1 MAEVANLIA
10 EIIRYGKAKG
20 MDQKTIASFGQIS
33 AETLSRKK
41 RGENEDMYVSTLSN
55 LARAV
60 GLKLVLV
67 PDDPVI
73 DKINRGNLFE

>member
-1 MAEVANLIA
+1 MADVADLIA
-10 EIIRYGKAKG
+10 EIIHYGKAKG

-41 RGENEDMYVSTLSN
+41 RGENEDMYVSTLSK
-55 LARAV
+55 LAHAV

>member
-1 MAEVANLIA
+1 MAEVADLIA

-41 RGENEDMYVSTLSN
+41 RGENEDMYVSSLSK

>member
-1 MAEVANLIA
+1 MSDVADLIA

-20 MDQKTIASFGQIS
+20 MDQKTIASIGQIS

-55 LARAV
+55 LAHAV
-60 GLKLVLV
+60 GLKLALV

>member
-1 MAEVANLIA
+1 MADVADLIA
-10 EIIRYGKAKG
+10 EIIHYGKAKG
-20 MDQKTIASFGQIS
+20 MDQKTIASLGQIS

-60 GLKLVLV
+60 GLKLALV